1 MPKSK
6 INHTGAGSIENE
18 NPENEDPETYENEDP
33 LVFGSSFSGSSF
45 STLPTVVAH
54 ELLIMIFSRDLHHEK
69 DLEPEEIVQTIEK
82 SG

>member
-6 INHTGAGSIENE
+6 INHTGAESIENE
-18 NPENEDPETYENEDP
+18 NPENENS